1 MSSASQ
7 PALPVSLPTEHWT
20 ELSIV
25 DRILR
30 AADWPEL
37 KRWAEVALGP
47 SSFELG
53 VCCGIVEN
61 IAGSVIGVLDL
72 LKTFILAGLYARARQ
87 GLPWWDVVG
96 LPEYLV
102 AKGAELVLGA
112 ELKKAHDTC
121 EALMRQVMYVVK
133 HPREFLKTTKDNYLR
148 QYTQKWELFQR
159 LSVQTDLTSQ
169 FRAGE
174 IFGEVLLDVLMLVM
188 IAAGAAE
195 AAAKLAGEV
204 PELVKLAENLKGV
217 LKVKPGGL
225 RAGGAAADLDAVED
239 AEGIGKASSPEAP
252 IKDEAAK
259 TPTVDSPRQIQYLAD
274 RRKKLGL
281 PPAGSLDDN
290 ATLAKL
296 EINGQSFDGINS
308 SLQDPRTN
316 ITLERV
322 NAQTKTHAEAEAVQ
336 KAVDSGMK
344 GTTSQAEMW
353 VDRDPCAACGE
364 SGGLRSLARNLGVDK
379 LIVHSPS
386 GTQIFAPTK

>member
-7 PALPVSLPTEHWT
+7 PVLPVSPPTEHWT

-72 LKTFILAGLYARARQ
+72 LKTFILAGLYTQARQ
-87 GLPWWDVVG
+87 SPAWWDVVG
-96 LPEYLV
+96 LSEHWIG
-102 AKGAELVLGA
+102 KGAELVLGA
-112 ELKKAHDTC
+112 ELKKAHDQC
-121 EALMRQVMYVVK
+121 EALMREVMYAVK

-148 QYTQKWELFQR
+148 QYAQKWELFQR
-159 LSVQTDLTSQ
+159 LVVQTDLTSK

-174 IFGEVLLDVLMLVM
+174 IFGEVLLDVLMLV
-188 IAAGAAE
+188 ILAAGAAE

-225 RAGGAAADLDAVED
+225 AWVE
-239 AEGIGKASSPEAP
+239 P
-252 IKDEAAK
+252 
-259 TPTVDSPRQIQYLAD
+259 
-274 RRKKLGL
+274 
-281 PPAGSLDDN
+281 
-290 ATLAKL
+290 
-296 EINGQSFDGINS
+296 
-308 SLQDPRTN
+308 
-316 ITLERV
+316 
-322 NAQTKTHAEAEAVQ
+322 
-336 KAVDSGMK
+336 
-344 GTTSQAEMW
+344 
-353 VDRDPCAACGE
+353 
-364 SGGLRSLARNLGVDK
+364 LR
-379 LIVHSPS
+379 
-386 GTQIFAPTK
+386 

>member
-7 PALPVSLPTEHWT
+7 PVLPVSPPTEHWT

-61 IAGSVIGVLDL
+61 VAGSVIGLLDL

-174 IFGEVLLDVLMLVM
+174 IFGEVLLDVIMLVLT
-188 IAAGAAE
+188 AE
-195 AAAKLAGEV
+195 AAVKLAAKI
-204 PELVKLAENLKGV
+204 PELVKLADGLGDVVKLKPRSTS
-217 LKVKPGGL
+217 L
-225 RAGGAAADLDAVED
+225 GGAASIED
-239 AEGIGKASSPEAP
+239 ADVLETPSQTSDLEPRPDPKTVPDMVRAIPESEKRKAVANWY
-252 IKDEAAK
+252 K
-259 TPTVDSPRQIQYLAD
+259 Q
-274 RRKKLGL
+274 L
-281 PPAGSLDDN
+281 PNVNDDN
-290 ATLAKL
+290 VGTYLRGTDFSKPVLERTLMPGDQVQVWVRDGGQPGNHFAPSGTDPSTLGINVEGRHL
-296 EINGQSFDGINS
+296 ETYEVTKPMQVMETTAAEFPNGLIPAVGGNGGGQQYIMPPGGINS
-308 SLQDPRTN
+308 
-316 ITLERV
+316 
-322 NAQTKTHAEAEAVQ
+322 
-336 KAVDSGMK
+336 
-344 GTTSQAEMW
+344 
-353 VDRDPCAACGE
+353 
-364 SGGLRSLARNLGVDK
+364 LRPVG
-379 LIVHSPS
+379 P
-386 GTQIFAPTK
+386 